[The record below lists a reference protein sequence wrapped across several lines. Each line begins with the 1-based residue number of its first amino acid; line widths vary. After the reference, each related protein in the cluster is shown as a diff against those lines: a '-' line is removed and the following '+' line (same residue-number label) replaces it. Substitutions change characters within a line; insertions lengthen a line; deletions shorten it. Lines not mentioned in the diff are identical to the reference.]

1 MTFEH
6 FSISVPSSVSI
17 VADKCYKNNHIVFLF
32 TTLKTSS
39 AINNTQ
45 ILYLP
50 FTTQLNGIV
59 INIPASSKGK
69 WNIANEFVYG
79 YINYEAI
86 FAITTTPTLWLHL
99 SLVVFI

>member
-6 FSISVPSSVSI
+6 FSISVPSSVSK
-17 VADKCYKNNHIVFLF
+17 VADKCYKNNHIAFLY

-45 ILYLP
+45 ILYFP

-59 INIPASSKGK
+59 INIPASTKGQ

-86 FAITTTPTLWLHL
+86 FAIITTPSIWLHL
-99 SLVVFI
+99 SLVILI